1 VPDPTRPAPRL
12 APEAM
17 QRKVFD
23 VHMRLMQIRTEYR
36 EFSAFLLEDLHWF
49 DAASDAMLAMLEELS
64 PDSPTFRLTT
74 FRPGYRAPWM
84 QSPHYVEIALRPLG
98 AEAIAELLRDL
109 LGTDPSVAPLAE
121 RLPERTG
128 GNPFFIEEVVQ
139 ALVESGSLTGTR
151 GAHRLVRPVEELAIP
166 PTVQAVLAARIDR
179 LPEREKA
186 VLQTA
191 SVVGRELPDAVLR
204 RIADLPE
211 DELAAAVRALVASEF
226 LFEAALYPEVEYS
239 FKHALTQEVAYHS
252 QLAERQART
261 HRAVARAIEELYP
274 DRLDERAALLAHHW
288 EGARESATAARWHA
302 RAADWLAARDR
313 VQMVG
318 HWRRVREL
326 LATAPESQ
334 ETLALHV
341 QACRYLVDSAAV
353 GSGED
358 SRALFAEGM
367 ARAARLEEP
376 GPRIRLLNV
385 FANTLT
391 FAGEVDQAEL
401 HFRESLQLADRSGDA
416 FLRFLA
422 RVPLTRALVIGG
434 RLREALATADEAEA
448 LGRDRP
454 EVASESGLSPY
465 GLLLVQRGNALAYL
479 GHPADGARAMEQATE
494 LARERRDIGLLAF
507 APVCHVVA
515 CDLLGEAE
523 QALVHARRAVEA
535 AEAGG
540 SPWLRALA
548 RSALG
553 HAYVANGRWAEAM
566 EALTAVAAEFGDNV
580 APLVESDTAALL
592 AEAQLGIGDVAGAL
606 ATAERAID
614 VARRLHRPLA
624 EIRARLA
631 RARALLA
638 ADRGEGGVAARAE
651 LDAAAALV
659 EATGARA
666 FVALIEAERE
676 RAGRMA
682 GETQGRD

>member
-1 VPDPTRPAPRL
+1 M
-12 APEAM
+12 E
-17 QRKVFD
+17 
-23 VHMRLMQIRTEYR
+23 
-36 EFSAFLLEDLHWF
+36 
-49 DAASDAMLAMLEELS
+49 
-64 PDSPTFRLTT
+64 
-74 FRPGYRAPWM
+74 
-84 QSPHYVEIALRPLG
+84 SPHYVEIALRPLG
-98 AEAIAELLRDL
+98 TEAIAELLRDL
-109 LGTDPSVAPLAE
+109 LGTDASVAPLVE
-121 RLPERTG
+121 RLPDRTG

-139 ALVESGSLTGTR
+139 ELVESGSLVGTR
-151 GAHRLVRPVEELAIP
+151 GAYRLVRSVDVVAIP

-191 SVVGRELPDAVLR
+191 AVVGRELPELVLR
-204 RIADLPE
+204 RIVDLPE
-211 DELAAAVRALVASEF
+211 AELASALRALIAGEL

-252 QLAERQART
+252 QLAERQSRT
-261 HRAVARAIEELYP
+261 HRAVARAIEDLYP

-288 EGARESATAARWHA
+288 ERAREPATAARWHA
-302 RAADWLAARDR
+302 RAADWLAGRDR
-313 VQMVG
+313 GEMVA
-318 HWRRVREL
+318 HWRRIREL
-326 LATAPESQ
+326 LARAPESQ
-334 ETLALHV
+334 ETLALQV

-367 ARAARLEEP
+367 ARAARLEDP

-391 FAGEVDQAEL
+391 FAGEADEAEV
-401 HFRESLQLADRSGDA
+401 HFRESLRLADRSGDP

-422 RVPLTRALVIGG
+422 RVPLTRALVIAG
-434 RLREALATADEAEA
+434 RLREAIATADEGEA

-454 EVASESGLSPY
+454 ELASESGLSPY
-465 GLLLVQRGNALAYL
+465 GLLLVQRGNALVYL

-494 LARERRDIGLLAF
+494 LARERRDIGLLGF
-507 APVCHVVA
+507 VPVCHVVA

-523 QALVHARRAVEA
+523 QALVHARHAVEA

-566 EALTAVAAEFGDNV
+566 DALTSVAAEFGDNV
-580 APLVESDTAALL
+580 VPLVESDTAALL

-638 ADRGEGGVAARAE
+638 ADRGEGGAAARAE

-676 RAGRMA
+676 RTGRMA